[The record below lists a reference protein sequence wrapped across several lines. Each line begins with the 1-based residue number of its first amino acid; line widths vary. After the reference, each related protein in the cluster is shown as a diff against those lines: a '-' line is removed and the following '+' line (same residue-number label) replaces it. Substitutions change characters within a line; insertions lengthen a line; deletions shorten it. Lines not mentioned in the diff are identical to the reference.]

1 MHIVRRRCR
10 HECLWA
16 VWNREPRA
24 TFPHVLTS
32 DTYQCSIKRITVL
45 ASLQGPEPHLVLFAA
60 VPGWLAGLCKEP
72 PENYGQFPAQLPC
85 ILLTHAFCV
94 LQIRVTHS
102 RSCGGRRPLLFIP
115 HAHFWTTHALL
126 PMDGWL
132 VSVRGYLRLAN
143 NEEKSDD
150 STHKSLSGKER
161 KGWRL
166 SSRGETLTLRPTP
179 ADSLSVSL
187 KRAANTFSLLSV
199 SVSVSSNT
207 PHPTPHAVYDTWG
220 PQARAHAESCG
231 EERESVEMGSAG
243 TRRPFCG
250 EGCGACWSA

>member
-1 MHIVRRRCR
+1 MPIYMCRRDVARLREFITLIKKMNCLIMHIVRRRCR

-45 ASLQGPEPHLVLFAA
+45 ASLQGLEPHLVLFAA

-72 PENYGQFPAQLPC
+72 PENYGGQFPAQLPC

-102 RSCGGRRPLLFIP
+102 RSWLLRRPLLFIT

-143 NEEKSDD
+143 NEEKSED

-166 SSRGETLTLRPTP
+166 SSRGETLTLKVAKGTH
-179 ADSLSVSL
+179 
-187 KRAANTFSLLSV
+187 
-199 SVSVSSNT
+199 SSRQRGWREGDWNS
-207 PHPTPHAVYDTWG
+207 
-220 PQARAHAESCG
+220 QSC
-231 EERESVEMGSAG
+231 
-243 TRRPFCG
+243 
-250 EGCGACWSA
+250 